1 MVKSFSK
8 MHILSFFEQF
18 FANILLILKVEQKS
32 FPMMYHL
39 SYLDIKHGIKGVG
52 QIDRIL
58 VFKYPSRDRVKLSK
72 PMTNLKLFILFNLDN
87 IQLSISF
94 AIFIFIHAYL
104 NFFLNL
110 KTNQLCIE
118 LQKTLNEVFF
128 ALINKIIC
136 SLILTE
142 EG

>member
-1 MVKSFSK
+1 

-72 PMTNLKLFILFNLDN
+72 PMTNLKLFILLF
-87 IQLSISF
+87 
-94 AIFIFIHAYL
+94 
-104 NFFLNL
+104 
-110 KTNQLCIE
+110 
-118 LQKTLNEVFF
+118 
-128 ALINKIIC
+128 
-136 SLILTE
+136 
-142 EG
+142 